1 LRAIGDNELL
11 TLIGYRRK
19 SDFRSIADIRFIVSA
34 AQFAFLAVSHPEIQ
48 LGDIFNMNP
57 SRDPKTISGAELRKL
72 LENLTGQTFPLQDT
86 NGLLD
91 QVAAAISKG
100 QPIGHSQFNELLL
113 NVGYDR
119 VEAAFFFYLC
129 DPGPVCM
136 KTEGIEAILSVQGLE
151 HGIDTFRKLALLLY
165 GNVKFGFKTLSRDTA
180 TLLFFVQK
188 AYLEKS
194 HLDFETRHDPL
205 VPLKQI
211 PGNET
216 YLLGY
221 ISAQEIANEL
231 KSSPNDPATKA
242 RKNHLDHVISL
253 GRSNHHMYLTYD
265 HLDVYVATS
274 MRERHEFVF
283 VSEFIEKISKEPHIK
298 DLKLRIFDPT
308 LAYCSS
314 RIDKGLAEA
323 LMLKRAACTIYLAQE
338 SDTLGKDSELA
349 STLAQ
354 GKPVIAFVPAM
365 SEKFWRYL
373 YGTFRKIRTNESEE
387 ATLIH
392 MLNIYQ
398 PNAAWNDPDIQNH
411 LSGTRVLE
419 FPALEDKTT
428 KAVAAH
434 YDKRAKVLKE
444 VHPLGLQTN
453 LNTGVANG
461 LLVARSIEDCAHL
474 VRKILLNCMQFTIEN
489 DSDENVLLKE
499 VITGCTFRVM
509 ASDGLLT
516 NSFWNFYDVV

>member
-1 LRAIGDNELL
+1 LGHILNMHP
-11 TLIGYRRK
+11 TKVPK
-19 SDFRSIADIRFIVSA
+19 S
-34 AQFAFLAVSHPEIQ
+34 
-48 LGDIFNMNP
+48 
-57 SRDPKTISGAELRKL
+57 ISSAELKGL
-72 LENLTGQTFPLQDT
+72 LESLTGQALPLEDT

-91 QVAAAISKG
+91 QVAVAISRG
-100 QPIGHSQFNELLL
+100 QSIGHSQFNELLL

-119 VEAAFFFYLC
+119 VEPAFFFYLC
-129 DPGPVCM
+129 DPNSVC
-136 KTEGIEAILSVQGLE
+136 KKAQGSEAISSPLDLE
-151 HGIDTFRKLALLLY
+151 NGIDTFRKLALLLY

-180 TLLFFVQK
+180 TLLFFVQE
-188 AYLEKS
+188 AHLEKS
-194 HLDFETRHDPL
+194 DKDFRARHDPL
-205 VPLKQI
+205 VSLKHI

-231 KSSPNDPATKA
+231 KISPNDLETLA
-242 RKNHLDHVISL
+242 RKKRLDEVISL

-283 VSEFIEKISKEPHIK
+283 VSEFIAKISKHPHIK
-298 DLKLRIFDPT
+298 DLKLRLFDPT

-354 GKPVIAFVPAM
+354 GKPVIAFVPEM
-365 SEKFWRYL
+365 SKKFWTYL
-373 YGTFRKIRTNESEE
+373 YETFRNIRTSESQE
-387 ATLIH
+387 ATLLH
-392 MLNIYQ
+392 MLKIYQ
-398 PNAAWNDPDIQNH
+398 PDAAWNDLDIPKH
-411 LSGTRVLE
+411 LSGTKCLDIATL
-419 FPALEDKTT
+419 ALKTQE
-428 KAVAAH
+428 AVATH

-461 LLVARSIEDCAHL
+461 LLVARSIEGCALL
-474 VRKILLNCMQFTIEN
+474 VRQILLNCMEFTIEN
-489 DSDENVLLKE
+489 DTDHNVLLKE
-499 VITGCTFRVM
+499 MITGCTFRVM
-509 ASDGLLT
+509 AADRLLT